1 VRAREEGLKNVDKM
15 SKKEQATMVIS
26 ILKSLDQMSILIL
39 KLNGGNENTFTYN
52 ATLKRECVEDK

>member
-26 ILKSLDQMSILIL
+26 ILKSLNQMSVL
-39 KLNGGNENTFTYN
+39 KYNGGNENTFTCN
-52 ATLKRECVEDK
+52 TQRESVLK